1 MASLL
6 LGDYNDLEVA
16 RETSIG
22 LYLTSDDGD
31 LLLPEKYVEAGTR
44 VGDIV
49 RVFVYRDS
57 EDRLIATNLRPLA
70 LVDSYAALTVKDH
83 GPAGAFLDWGLEKDL
98 LLPYRN
104 QRRDLRVGER
114 VLVYVYLDEE
124 SDRLVASAKWKQF
137 LKNTP
142 FPGQPGDE
150 VRLLVADETELGYP
164 VIVNGTHQGLLFH
177 NEVFRPLRLGETLP
191 GFLKQVRADGK
202 LDVRLQQTGYG
213 EVESATD
220 TLLKALKAAPG
231 GRLPLGDKSLA
242 EDVYRRVGM
251 SKKVFKKALGA
262 LFRQGLVLLEPEA
275 TVLK

>member
-31 LLLPEKYVEAGTR
+31 LLLPEKYVAAGTR
-44 VGDIV
+44 VGDVV

-57 EDRLIATNLRPLA
+57 EDRLIATTLRPLA
-70 LVDSYAALTVKDH
+70 LVDSFAALAVKDH
-83 GPAGAFLDWGLEKDL
+83 GPAGAFLEWGLEKDL

-142 FPGQPGDE
+142 FRGEPGDP
-150 VRLLVADETELGYP
+150 VSLLVADETELGYP

-191 GFLKQVRADGK
+191 GFLKQIRPDGK
-202 LDVRLQQTGYG
+202 LDVRLQREGYG
-213 EVESATD
+213 EVEAATD
-220 TLLKALKAAPG
+220 TLLNALRAAPG

>member
-1 MASLL
+1 
-6 LGDYNDLEVA
+6 
-16 RETSIG
+16 
-22 LYLTSDDGD
+22 
-31 LLLPEKYVEAGTR
+31 
-44 VGDIV
+44 
-49 RVFVYRDS
+49 
-57 EDRLIATNLRPLA
+57 
-70 LVDSYAALTVKDH
+70 LV
-83 GPAGAFLDWGLEKDL
+83 WGLEKDL

-137 LKNTP
+137 LSNEP
-142 FPGQPGDE
+142 FPGQPGDT

-164 VIVNGTHQGLLFH
+164 VVVNDTHQGLLFH
-177 NEVFRPLRLGETLP
+177 NEVFRPLRLGEALP
-191 GFLKQVRADGK
+191 GFLRQVRADGK
-202 LDVRLQQTGYG
+202 LDVRLQREGYG

-220 TLLKALKAAPG
+220 TLLAALRAAPG
-231 GRLPLGDKSLA
+231 GRLPIGDKSLA